1 MNHVYYSQK
10 KDLVESQNFL
20 DLSHNIINNYI
31 FTPKSIKLKIA
42 TNSNSVDVIR
52 IRRLA
57 IG

>member
-31 FTPKSIKLKIA
+31 LLQ
-42 TNSNSVDVIR
+42 NQ
-52 IRRLA
+52 
-57 IG
+57 